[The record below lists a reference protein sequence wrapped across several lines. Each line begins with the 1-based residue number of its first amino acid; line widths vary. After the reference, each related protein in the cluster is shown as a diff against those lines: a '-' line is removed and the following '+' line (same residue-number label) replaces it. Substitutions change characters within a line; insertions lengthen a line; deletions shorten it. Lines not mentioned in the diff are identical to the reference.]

1 MAKGTFKVVV
11 AAEDGS
17 KTYEELRI
25 LSVTKDITDFD
36 SGVKKIISDS
46 GPLRKTRET
55 FLTEN
60 IVLSDGQL
68 GIELDTGKITLGNG
82 TNIEGFPKL
91 DISVIVIAPL
101 LATIKFETFIIS
113 SIL

>member
-60 IVLSDGQL
+60 VVLSDGQL
-68 GIELDTGKITLGNG
+68 GIELDTGKI
-82 TNIEGFPKL
+82 KL
-91 DISVIVIAPL
+91 RKLEKKNPFK
-101 LATIKFETFIIS
+101 TRNEIIDLS
-113 SIL
+113 KGWKIYDV

>member
-46 GPLRKTRET
+46 DPLRKARNT

-60 IVLSDGQL
+60 PVLSNGQL
-68 GIELDTGKITLGNG
+68 GIAVDTGKIKLGDG
-82 TNIEGFPKL
+82 TTKYSLLPY
-91 DISVIVIAPL
+91 IA
-101 LATIKFETFIIS
+101 
-113 SIL
+113 